1 MMNFLRK
8 IGRFFKLNGI
18 SVAITA
24 GVIAVAVVLNTV
36 VYYMTSL
43 FGLYLYKPETDD
55 LSLSGATDS
64 LFAEAIDR
72 NKTVNVT
79 FCMSESK
86 LRQHDTGLFVI
97 TTLDQLVERHPG
109 FINVNYVNILTE
121 FDDNGNRVDL
131 EKYAK
136 DMRGEDTPLNA
147 TSVIFSSGEGIN
159 ENYRVV
165 TDTYSGA
172 GFADFFTF
180 DNEGN
185 ASAYIGEEVLAA
197 MICWVLHD
205 EHKVAYFTSGHGEM
219 TALSFANLLSCAG
232 YYVDTVNLRD
242 KDADSILAAE
252 NTGMVI
258 ISEPSSDFERAV
270 QGSKVD
276 AEIEKLD
283 TYLSHGGKLYVAID
297 PYVKALPVL
306 EGFLSSHGITLA
318 GRAIEG
324 GSYAREMVT
333 DQNMGVTADGLTF
346 VVEHADGT
354 VSDTIA
360 ATVEKYGKGRVLVSR
375 ASRII
380 VSGEGKPLLLASKD
394 AVCTAGAE
402 TVDTEGGY
410 CVAAY
415 SEIKNEYNDNGYM
428 FVASTSLLTNADLL
442 VTNSYSN
449 KDFVFSVFE
458 ELFDAPAVP
467 YGCKNAIYNT
477 AILENLTMGTARTFT
492 AILIAIPVVLAGVG
506 AFVVIRRR
514 RR

>member
-1 MMNFLRK
+1 MKNFLRK
-8 IGRFFKLNGI
+8 IVRFFRVNGI
-18 SVAITA
+18 SIAITA

-36 VYYMTSL
+36 IYSMTSL

-55 LSLSGATDS
+55 LSLSGATDD

-72 NKTVNVT
+72 NKTVNIT
-79 FCMSESK
+79 FCMAESK
-86 LRQHDTGLFVI
+86 LRQHDTGRFVI
-97 TTLDQLVERHPG
+97 STLDQLVERHPG
-109 FINVNYVNILTE
+109 FINVDYVNILTGLDE
-121 FDDNGNRVDL
+121 NGKRVDL
-131 EKYAK
+131 DKYTK
-136 DMRGEDTPLNA
+136 DMRGEDVPFNT
-147 TSVIFSSGEGIN
+147 TSIIFSSGEGVN

-172 GFADFFTF
+172 GFADFFTL
-180 DNEGN
+180 DNDGN
-185 ASAYIGEEVLAA
+185 ASAYIGEEVLSA
-197 MICWVLHD
+197 MISWVLHD

-219 TALSFANLLSCAG
+219 TSIAFTNLLSCAG

-324 GSYAREMVT
+324 GSYAREMVSDHT
-333 DQNMGVTADGLTF
+333 MGVTSDGLTF
-346 VVEHADGT
+346 VVEHADGS
-354 VSDTIA
+354 VSDAIA
-360 ATVEKYGKGRVLVSR
+360 ATVDKYGKGRVLVSR
-375 ASRII
+375 ASRL
-380 VSGEGKPLLLASKD
+380 VLSGEGRALLLTSPD
-394 AVCTAGAE
+394 AVVTAGSQ
-402 TVDTEGGY
+402 TVDSEGGY

-415 SEIKNEYNDNGYM
+415 TEIKNDYNENGRI
-428 FVASTSLLTNADLL
+428 FVVASSLLTNSDVLI
-442 VTNSYSN
+442 TNNYSN
-449 KDFVFSVFE
+449 KDFVYSVFE
-458 ELFDAPAVP
+458 ELFDSPSSP
-467 YGCKNAIYNT
+467 YGCKNVVYNT
-477 AILENLTMGTARTFT
+477 AILENLTMGTARIYT
-492 AILIAIPVVLAGVG
+492 AILIAIPVIIAAAGAVI
-506 AFVVIRRR
+506 VIRRR